1 MNPYHLLLITE
12 NLEGSH
18 MNNTTFLVYVD
29 CHEICLK
36 RGNHFVN
43 LACVKSNVKNF
54 YTWLS
59 LHSYVLV

>member
-36 RGNHFVN
+36 RGKHFVN
-43 LACVKSNVKNF
+43 FSLCEIKCEEFLYLA
-54 YTWLS
+54 
-59 LHSYVLV
+59 